1 MANILTE
8 PYTHSQRIEKLLEI
22 VQKTYTAVQLYKVLK
37 IVESNEVFNCIL
49 MLQNIS
55 TNLKNVGSLLQQ
67 NKNIDEI
74 SFNVALD
81 EISRDLLLIIK
92 TSGTASLDDLLYLFC
107 GETVSLEKEHSSKY
121 DVLKQFAHPLSYITV
136 DRKPNKQLEVIDIND
151 NDEPMAAAPINDS
164 DEPMAAA
171 PINDSDE
178 PINHEPIV
186 AEPINDSE
194 NIFINI
200 DISNACDYISIA
212 NVVSKANAIGANANA
227 IGANA
232 IGANANAIGAIGA
245 NANAIGAIGT
255 NAIGTNNEHKSF
267 KLSVYGIKIIICVK
281 NQTLVIN
288 CLVDDV
294 NLNMMNEPYITNKL
308 LQISVSAAGSAS
320 AAGPSANAV
329 GSGPSANASASA
341 AGPNAQWYDYLNTGT
356 FDIFVQSLTLK
367 DMFIYTATAIHRNYI
382 HSQQHIQTI
391 KDLPIENL
399 INMFIKY
406 DLYNKRKLLMSLL
419 LNTDEQEF
427 NYLSYLLYDLLSNDA
442 HGNIDT
448 VEQTLLLD
456 SLPFKIQQQFYNSM
470 KETINYSQK
479 LSHVDINNIPLEQR
493 ICLLKTTD
501 TVKEKAMLKLKE
513 IKAKTEESGA
523 KARHY
528 LDGLIKI
535 PFRLLKTEPIL
546 RINEE
551 CLQLFNNLMKQVG
564 GPYKLETVIPLKTN
578 YNSVELNKYVH
589 VLQTTTVLAV
599 EDNLRALFTNILHGL
614 TRKVLLKVCKTVNAF
629 IKQTS
634 LAYPKISPGN
644 KTVDVLRGEIAAFY
658 THSKQSIAFLQL
670 LVLLYK
676 DADAAPAF
684 TSLQA
689 KLQTRDFFTQTLT
702 TIDRKCRQRN
712 QYLQDVTTTLNKAV
726 YGHSHAK
733 RQLERIIGQWINGE
747 NKGYCFGFEGPP
759 GVGKTSLAKKGIADC
774 LKDEHGV
781 SRPFSFIAIGGSANG
796 STLEGHN
803 YTYVGSTWGK
813 IVDILMDKKCMNP
826 IIFIDE
832 LDKVSKTEHGKEIIS
847 ILTHLVD
854 PSQNDTFQDKYF
866 NGVDIDVS
874 NILFVFSY
882 NDATLIDKILLD
894 RIHRIKFD
902 NITLD
907 EKLIITQQFILP
919 EIYKKMGL
927 QDVIVISEAVIEY
940 IIEEYTAESGVRK
953 LKELLFDIVGEINL
967 DLLKGAGTSAAG
979 TSAAGTA
986 SAAGTGA
993 TSAAGTASAAVT
1005 IPIHITIKDLQEKY
1019 LKDRDEV
1026 KPARVH
1032 AVAAVGVIN
1041 GLWANS
1047 LGKGGVLP
1055 IEANYVPATTF
1066 LDLKLTGMQGDVMKE
1081 SMNVAKTLAWALLTD
1096 MDKTRLEAGK
1106 SHGLHIH
1113 VPEGATP
1120 KDGPS
1125 AGTAITVVLYSLF
1138 TGQKI
1143 KHDVAIT
1150 GEICLQGRVT
1160 AIGGLEL
1167 KILGGIKAGVKTFLF
1182 PEDNKKDFEKIRLK
1196 YAHRPQFQA
1205 VTFLPVA
1212 HISEVFPHVFIL

>member
-535 PFRLLKTEPIL
+535 PFRMLKTEPIL

-589 VLQTTTVLAV
+589 VLQTTTVLVV